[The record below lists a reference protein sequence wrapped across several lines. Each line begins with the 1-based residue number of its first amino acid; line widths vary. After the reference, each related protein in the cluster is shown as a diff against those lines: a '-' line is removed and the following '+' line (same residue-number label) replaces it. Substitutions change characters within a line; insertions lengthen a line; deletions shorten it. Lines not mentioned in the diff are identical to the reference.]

1 MAFGMN
7 GHKDLSQ
14 TDNSAFACFQFLY
27 LETTRDALI
36 TGAPFRRDSLAD
48 YDQVVAWKESL
59 TAEVGDSANVD
70 SYHSGFRETSS
81 FKVTPAAATTFWR
94 VRQMLEREGRLKSV
108 TAPIVPAIVIGAS

>member
-1 MAFGMN
+1 MN

-48 YDQVVAWKESL
+48 YDEVVARKERL

-70 SYHSGFRETSS
+70 SHMKQKRLTSDC
-81 FKVTPAAATTFWR
+81 R
-94 VRQMLEREGRLKSV
+94 RCQVRSAIGGWTSRAGGRTSD
-108 TAPIVPAIVIGAS
+108 